1 MSFVK
6 KLLTPPH
13 ILNKL
18 EHDNPFI
25 IFPEDFKSFNE
36 LLQCRKDIRDLRL
49 VPIKSD
55 EMQIKYHSIDKADLL
70 SSINFEN
77 EDILFMQNNF
87 PYMLPNDLNQMI
99 IWIKEGTLEEKVIE
113 FIEEKITLYGEDVIL
128 FERPFNIKTKL
139 VKGSFP
145 LVRHIHFWHKLY

>member
-25 IFPEDFKSFNE
+25 IFPDDFKSFDE
-36 LLQCRKDIRDLRL
+36 LLQCREDIRDLRL

-145 LVRHIHFWHKLY
+145 LVRHIHFWHKL

>member
-13 ILNKL
+13 ILNKI

-25 IFPEDFKSFNE
+25 IFPEDFKSFDE
-36 LLQCRKDIRDLRL
+36 LLQCRNDIRDLRL
-49 VPIKSD
+49 MPIKSD
-55 EMQIKYHSIDKADLL
+55 ELQIKYHSIDKNDLL
-70 SSINFEN
+70 NSINFDN
-77 EDILFMQNNF
+77 QDILFMSNQF
-87 PYMLPNDLNQMI
+87 PYMLPDDLNQMI
-99 IWIKEGTLEEKVIE
+99 IWIKQGTSEEKVIE
-113 FIEEKITLYGEDVIL
+113 FIEQKITLYGEDVIL

-145 LVRHIHFWHKLY
+145 LVRHIHFWHKL

>member
-1 MSFVK
+1 MSFAK

-25 IFPEDFKSFNE
+25 IFPEDFKSFDE
-36 LLQCRKDIRDLRL
+36 LLQCREDIRDLRL

-87 PYMLPNDLNQMI
+87 PYLLPNDLNQMI

-145 LVRHIHFWHKLY
+145 LVRHIHFWHKL

>member
-36 LLQCRKDIRDLRL
+36 LLQCREDIRDLRL

>member
-25 IFPEDFKSFNE
+25 IFPEDFKSFDE
-36 LLQCRKDIRDLRL
+36 LLQCREDIRDLRL

-55 EMQIKYHSIDKADLL
+55 QMQIKYHSIDKADLL

-87 PYMLPNDLNQMI
+87 PYLLPNDLNQMI

>member
-13 ILNKL
+13 ILSKS
-18 EHDNPFI
+18 EHDNPYI
-25 IFPEDFKSFNE
+25 IFPEDFKSFDE
-36 LLQCRKDIRDLRL
+36 LLQCRDDIKELRL

-55 EMQIKYHSIDKADLL
+55 EMQIKYHSVDKTDLL
-70 SSINFEN
+70 SSINFEY
-77 EDILFMQNNF
+77 EDILFMENQF
-87 PYMLPNDLNQMI
+87 PYMLPNDLHQMI
-99 IWIKEGTLEEKVIE
+99 IWIKQGTTEEKVIQ

-128 FERPFNIKTKL
+128 FERPFNINTKL